1 MRRNVATTLIAIL
14 LGLSWAG
21 GGAQALIAP
30 SVVPRIEL
38 PNKKESVRF
47 AVFGDMGTG
56 GSRQLQLA
64 EVMTRAWELYPFEF
78 VLMTGDNIYGEED
91 AEDYVKK
98 FERPYQKLLAGGVK
112 FYASLGNHDDANQRF
127 YKLFNMDGREY
138 YSFKKGNVRF
148 FALNSNYMDARHL
161 EWLEKELAGSDE
173 PWKVCFFHH
182 PPYSS
187 GGRHGSDDELRRVVE
202 PLFLKHGV
210 NVVFTGHEHFYER
223 IKPQKGIHYF
233 ISGAGGKLREGN
245 VKPSNLTAKSFDR
258 DLHFML
264 VEVAGDQMYFQTISR
279 AGATVDS
286 GVISRAQATQATS
299 TGK

>member
-1 MRRNVATTLIAIL
+1 MKRNVVSAAAVVL
-14 LGLSWAG
+14 LSLSLAAG
-21 GGAQALIAP
+21 
-30 SVVPRIEL
+30 VVRERASSTNGPRIEL
-38 PNKKESVRF
+38 PNKKDSVRF

-56 GSRQLQLA
+56 GSRQQQLA
-64 EVMTRAWELYPFEF
+64 EVMTRAWGAYPFEF
-78 VLMTGDNIYGEED
+78 VLMTGDNIYGGED
-91 AEDYVKK
+91 AADYVKK
-98 FERPYQKLLAGGVK
+98 FERPYQKLLAAGVK

-161 EWLEKELAGSDE
+161 EWLEKELAASDDK
-173 PWKVCFFHH
+173 WKVCFFHH

-187 GGRHGSDDELRRVVE
+187 GERHGSDDELRRVVE
-202 PLFLKHGV
+202 PLFVKHGV
-210 NVVFTGHEHFYER
+210 SVVFTGHEHFYER

-245 VKPSNLTAKSFDR
+245 VKPSALTAKSFDR

-264 VEVAGDQMYFQTISR
+264 VEVAGDEMHYQVISR
-279 AGATVDS
+279 TGETVDA
-286 GVISRAQATQATS
+286 GVISRAPAAPATTS
-299 TGK
+299 TR